1 MNDLLKN
8 FWYAEDNATPMTLE
22 EIKTQEERLGFNL
35 PQFLKDI
42 YSLSNGGRT
51 TYICYPTATGK
62 ISLFQNGTLLPM
74 NEWESL
80 NEFAADFD
88 LDDEETLKAAAKL
101 SHAVVISRCGFD
113 YFVVLAPANDG
124 KECWIGQL
132 DVTDDEP
139 QIRQVCKGSD
149 LSKLTQV

>member
-8 FWYAEDNATPMTLE
+8 FWYAEDKATPMTPE
-22 EIKTQEERLGFNL
+22 EIKDQEERIGFTL

-42 YSLSNGGRT
+42 YSISNGGRT
-51 TYICYPTATGK
+51 TFICYPTANGK
-62 ISLFQNGTLLPM
+62 ISLFQTGSLLPM

-80 NEFAADFD
+80 SEFAADTD
-88 LDDEETLKAAAKL
+88 VDADETLKAAAKL
-101 SHAVVISRCGFD
+101 SHAVIISRCGFE
-113 YFVVLAPANDG
+113 YFVVLAPTIDG
-124 KECWIGQL
+124 KDCWVGQL

-139 QIRQVCKGSD
+139 QIKQVCRGSD